1 MNHDGRS
8 HTRMTCSVCYMSNV
22 IEGQTEHMAWFA
34 LILFL
39 SSEVE
44 AGRLIPM
51 AASGSSDTQ
60 GEVFIQDLENIQRFL
75 ATQKR
80 TVKKESFKKMLDNQV
95 KAWVTRIQE
104 ITILPHEAKRVGELL
119 GEGPWHDEHHE
130 QLAEALGSKMD
141 QAAGG
146 GQAKVRRPLQTLT
159 CFAAYLTEGDCQV
172 LSDSDVHNVN
182 KIQRL
187 VAKCVKMGLHLPK
200 ETTTKQI
207 IKTAIDCALDAS
219 QLT

>member
-1 MNHDGRS
+1 M
-8 HTRMTCSVCYMSNV
+8 
-22 IEGQTEHMAWFA
+22 
-34 LILFL
+34 
-39 SSEVE
+39 
-44 AGRLIPM
+44 IPM

-60 GEVFIQDLENIQRFL
+60 GEVFIQDLENIQSFL

-159 CFAAYLTEGDCQV
+159 CFAAYLTEGDCKV
-172 LSDSDVHNVN
+172 LSDPDVHNVN